1 MIDLQQVQSVY
12 KNLSLRERGLVFAT
26 ILAATWGL
34 WIVTFGGAL
43 IDEGAQLQAQV
54 KQTDEQLALISQQY
68 TQLQQQGNSS
78 EVRQLK
84 EQSEALL
91 ESVNFAQDELDQVL
105 ARFVPPH
112 RVALLLEDMLTGHPG
127 LQLVSLSSQAS
138 EKITLQLQ
146 EPLQP
151 SSSGSEPFTDTS
163 ELDIATMD
171 VYRHPFQLEL
181 VGSFHDVLSYLDQ
194 LESGQWQFQWRSL
207 DYAVE
212 EYPAA
217 RVTLLIETLSRSE
230 DWIGV

>member
-1 MIDLQQVQSVY
+1 M
-12 KNLSLRERGLVFAT
+12 
-26 ILAATWGL
+26 
-34 WIVTFGGAL
+34 
-43 IDEGAQLQAQV
+43 
-54 KQTDEQLALISQQY
+54 ISQRY

-78 EVRQLK
+78 EIRQLK
-84 EQSEALL
+84 ERRESLL

-105 ARFVPPH
+105 ARFVPPQQ
-112 RVALLLEDMLTGHPG
+112 VALLLEDMLTGHPG
-127 LQLVSLSSQAS
+127 LQLVSLSSEAS

-146 EPLQP
+146 EPLQ
-151 SSSGSEPFTDTS
+151 SRSADSAAMAEAS

-181 VGSFHDVLSYLDQ
+181 VGSFHDVVSYLDQ
-194 LESGQWQFQWRSL
+194 LESGRWQFQWRSL